1 MLCYRTIHAW
11 ARWGLQTCR
20 HPSIYILVFICP
32 LFCQGLSHLVS
43 SVSCYV
49 GQSMMWDLRG
59 FQTMALVPFPT
70 LFVLDPHH
78 HNTWAPQGLSS
89 PTFLRLEWLAS
100 CQSPPLGAL
109 KNLTFS
115 ISALPQSFICFPV
128 SQRLLRSLICSS
140 LFTILFALEHIYHF
154 TSCLAFLVTLQ
165 ERKEVETCEYA
176 DMYNG
181 SLLHF
186 F

>member
-1 MLCYRTIHAW
+1 MLCYRTIHAQGGVC
-11 ARWGLQTCR
+11 RLCR

-70 LFVLDPHH
+70 LVLDPHH
-78 HNTWAPQGLSS
+78 HNTWAPKVWAPPRWDWSGLPHVVS
-89 PTFLRLEWLAS
+89 
-100 CQSPPLGAL
+100 LGAL

-115 ISALPQSFICFPV
+115 ISALPFTFHLLSSFPAFAEI
-128 SQRLLRSLICSS
+128 SHLLKSLYHSVCSWAYIPFYF
-140 LFTILFALEHIYHF
+140 LFGIFSD
-154 TSCLAFLVTLQ
+154 TSG
-165 ERKEVETCEYA
+165 EKGGR
-176 DMYNG
+176 DMWIRRYV
-181 SLLHF
+181 
-186 F
+186 